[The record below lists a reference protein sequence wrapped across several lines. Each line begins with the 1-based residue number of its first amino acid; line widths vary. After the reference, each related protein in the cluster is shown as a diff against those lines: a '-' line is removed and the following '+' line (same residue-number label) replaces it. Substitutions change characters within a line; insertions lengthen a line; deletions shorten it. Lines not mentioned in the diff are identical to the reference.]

1 MGCTYACTVQPIWV
15 QYEMP
20 VRLLICHL
28 KLILAQVTPYAHD
41 ELVLIVPRHHE
52 LAKRGS
58 IALEQL
64 YTLPLVSLNQVHPTF
79 FQACKDTL
87 VATNSA

>member
-1 MGCTYACTVQPIWV
+1 MPASTPGHGLHVTTILASYSIIWV
-15 QYEMP
+15 QHEISVQLFTCGVGVFP
-20 VRLLICHL
+20 
-28 KLILAQVTPYAHD
+28 QVTPYAHD

-64 YTLPLVSLNQVHPTF
+64 YTLPLVSLNQVHP
-79 FQACKDTL
+79 CPSRL
-87 VATNSA
+87 L